1 MRKALWISSGVVA
14 AAAAVWIGVRVARRP
29 DCSGA
34 PEVEPFDAQRWEACS
49 GPHRIAIAHALVA
62 GHALVGRSVADVT
75 AQLGPL
81 ETERDGERGWS
92 LGEPD
97 GSPSLYPNDPFLEI
111 ELEGGRITAARV
123 IDAGR

>member
-1 MRKALWISSGVVA
+1 MRKALWIGSGVVA
-14 AAAAVWIGVRVARRP
+14 AAAALWIGVRAARRP

-34 PEVEPFDAQRWEACS
+34 PEVEAFDARRWEACS
-49 GPHRIAIAHALVA
+49 GPHRIAIARSLVA
-62 GHALVGRSVADVT
+62 AHALVGRSVADVT
-75 AQLGPL
+75 AQLGAL

-97 GSPSLYPNDPFLEI
+97 GSPSLYPNDPFLEV
-111 ELEGGRITAARV
+111 ELEGDRITAARV

>member
-1 MRKALWISSGVVA
+1 MRRVVWIASAAVVA
-14 AAAAVWIGVRVARRP
+14 AVAVWFGVRALRQP

-34 PEVEPFDAQRWEACS
+34 PEVEPFDARRWEACS
-49 GPHRIAIAHALVA
+49 GPHRIAIARSLVA
-62 GHALVGRSVADVT
+62 AHALVGRSVADAT

-97 GSPSLYPNDPFLEI
+97 GASSLYPNDPFLEI
-111 ELEGGRITAARV
+111 ELAGGRITAAQV